1 MSVTNREICL
11 KAAQRLREVGW
22 QQGDFGDKG
31 GPHCMIGACQW
42 AVGWY
47 DNDIPA
53 IIYPAHDAANDPA
66 HDANDAAHNAAS
78 TAVYNVARSLR
89 AADWNDTP
97 GRTVEEVI
105 AVLEACP

>member
-1 MSVTNREICL
+1 
-11 KAAQRLREVGW
+11 
-22 QQGDFGDKG
+22 
-31 GPHCMIGACQW
+31 MIGACQW

-53 IIYPAHDAANDPA
+53 IIYPAHDA
-66 HDANDAAHNAAS
+66 NDAAHNAAS
-78 TAVYNVARSLR
+78 TAVYNVALSVR